1 MPRKTPNRHKVR
13 THSRRGRPVQSY
25 FRGKGYPHMR
35 RNVSPRVVGLVG
47 TPDNPLILLDENISP
62 DVEYELRD
70 KGYRTI
76 HVTKIF
82 KKGTPDN
89 ELTKYVE
96 EHKAIIVT
104 RDTFS
109 FPEPRT
115 SGDRIVVRD
124 LPKMETV
131 DEIVIRLRELGIKP
145 GRRIR

>member
-1 MPRKTPNRHKVR
+1 MKRKTPTRHKVS

-35 RNVSPRVVGLVG
+35 KSVSPRVVGLIG
-47 TPDNPLILLDENISP
+47 KPDDPLLLLDENIPKSI
-62 DVEYELRD
+62 EYNLRNM
-70 KGYRTI
+70 GYRCI

-96 EHKAIIVT
+96 EHDAIMIT

-115 SGDRIVVRD
+115 GGDRITVKD
-124 LPKMETV
+124 LPKEKTI
-131 DEIVIRLRELGIKP
+131 DEIVTRLRELGIRP
-145 GRRIR
+145 RERR